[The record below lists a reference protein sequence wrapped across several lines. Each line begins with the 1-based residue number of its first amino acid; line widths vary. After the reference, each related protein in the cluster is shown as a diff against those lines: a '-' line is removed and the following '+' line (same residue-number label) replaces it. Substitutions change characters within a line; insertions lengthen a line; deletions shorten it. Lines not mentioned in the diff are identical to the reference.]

1 MILDIEI
8 DTEELSLYLA
18 VTNTSEELE
27 KLGFSQITHRR
38 IHKRDQRL
46 EIITEEILNRKTE
59 TVSRFHKPEREP
71 AKEESRKMVA
81 VVIEVIPFLL
91 LYGSESSVLLHII
104 DGLSQ

>member
-38 IHKRDQRL
+38 IHKRDQRP
-46 EIITEEILNRKTE
+46 EITTEEILNRKTE
-59 TVSRFHKPEREP
+59 TVSKFHKPEREP
-71 AKEESRKMVA
+71 AKEESRRMLAVA
-81 VVIEVIPFLL
+81 LENLIKEAMWNHIYSFN
-91 LYGSESSVLLHII
+91 GSLKK
-104 DGLSQ
+104 